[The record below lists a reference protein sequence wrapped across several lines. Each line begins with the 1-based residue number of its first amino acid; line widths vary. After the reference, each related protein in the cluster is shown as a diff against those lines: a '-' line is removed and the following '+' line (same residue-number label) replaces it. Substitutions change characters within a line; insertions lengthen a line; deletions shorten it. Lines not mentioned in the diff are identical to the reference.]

1 MTGFRIGYAIASPK
15 IIEVL
20 SKLEALCLTNVS
32 EPIQYI
38 AMKALEADIS
48 NNTNTVQ
55 TRLKVL
61 TEKAKEMNLDF
72 VAPDGAMYLFA
83 RVNQEE
89 FNGVQFAN
97 NLLEKG
103 LAVAPG
109 EGFGEYKNFIRISAC
124 QDEKTLMEGMNILGN
139 MMRDKQ

>member
-1 MTGFRIGYAIASPK
+1 
-15 IIEVL
+15 
-20 SKLEALCLTNVS
+20 
-32 EPIQYI
+32 
-38 AMKALEADIS
+38 MKALEADIS

-61 TEKAKEMNLDF
+61 TEKAKEMDLDF
-72 VAPDGAMYLFA
+72 AVPDGAMYLFA
-83 RVNQEE
+83 RVNQEG

-124 QDEKTLMEGMNILGN
+124 QNEKTLMEGMNILDN
-139 MMRDKQ
+139 TMRHKQ

>member
-15 IIEVL
+15 IIDIL

-124 QDEKTLMEGMNILGN
+124 QDEKTLMKGMNILGN

>member
-1 MTGFRIGYAIASPK
+1 
-15 IIEVL
+15 
-20 SKLEALCLTNVS
+20 
-32 EPIQYI
+32 
-38 AMKALEADIS
+38 
-48 NNTNTVQ
+48 
-55 TRLKVL
+55 
-61 TEKAKEMNLDF
+61 MNLDF
-72 VAPDGAMYLFA
+72 VVPDGAMYLFA

-124 QDEKTLMEGMNILGN
+124 QNEKTLMEGMNILGN

>member
-15 IIEVL
+15 IIDIL

-72 VAPDGAMYLFA
+72 VVPDGAMYLFA
-83 RVNQEE
+83 RVNQEG

-124 QDEKTLMEGMNILGN
+124 QDEKTLMKGMNILGN

>member
-1 MTGFRIGYAIASPK
+1 
-15 IIEVL
+15 
-20 SKLEALCLTNVS
+20 
-32 EPIQYI
+32 
-38 AMKALEADIS
+38 
-48 NNTNTVQ
+48 
-55 TRLKVL
+55 
-61 TEKAKEMNLDF
+61 MNLDF

>member
-15 IIEVL
+15 IIDVL

-72 VAPDGAMYLFA
+72 VVPDGAMYIFA
-83 RVNQEE
+83 RVNQDG

-124 QDEKTLMEGMNILGN
+124 QNEKTLMEGMNILDN
-139 MMRDKQ
+139 MMRHKQ